1 MIMMPLQTTFDIVN
15 MTEGQA
21 LFIVG
26 VLAMLLAAAITMRN
40 PAALVG
46 WALSLM
52 LLVLVTVLDMGSEW
66 LWVSIL
72 VTAILLVIG
81 AAVRWTR

>member
-1 MIMMPLQTTFDIVN
+1 MTALQTTFDLVS

-21 LFIVG
+21 LLVIG
-26 VLAMLLAAAITMRN
+26 VLAMLLVAAIQLRN

-66 LWVSIL
+66 LWVGVL
-72 VTAILLVIG
+72 VTAVLLVIG
-81 AAVRWTR
+81 AAVRWSR